1 MIDLLI
7 CVLIGLFIFLSVKTI
22 KMQNGRIVK
31 LEAFVSDYME
41 GKSEPVHQRHTKDDE
56 PLNSAY

>member
-7 CVLIGLFIFLSVKTI
+7 CVLIGLYIFLSVKTI
-22 KMQNGRIVK
+22 KLQNGRILK
-31 LEAFVSDYME
+31 LETFVSEYLE

-56 PLNSAY
+56 PLNPAY